1 MFKNLFKSKSTVEKV
16 PEIALSADERLD
28 IQRMNEVVN
37 KKIKAGGDIDLA
49 QLYDQLGEN
58 DVKLGAIDDAISA
71 FEMSLETKEQFGTAY
86 NNLLNL
92 YEIKRKE
99 SAQEKK

>member
-1 MFKNLFKSKSTVEKV
+1 
-16 PEIALSADERLD
+16 
-28 IQRMNEVVN
+28 MNEVVN

-99 SAQEKK
+99 SAQEKNNEGIQKWITKTDNLLAISKRVMKSNF